1 MKVLKKVVSVS
12 LASVLLAGNIGP
24 VLANSN
30 INPISRASSLEK
42 EEINMSS
49 PGNITENTKSNDQ
62 NGEILD
68 KDNLSGNLPK
78 ENSAQDEPS
87 HDLAKDKEVAD
98 DQEKDIYKKLR
109 VKIELHGLCDDEF
122 SLDKISP
129 KISELEF
136 TYRDKNTNRIET
148 IRRSFTEDGQLLDF
162 GKFPQEVIA
171 NGILKLKINPDDTNK
186 VIEEYSLGEL
196 ENKDFIV
203 YKIHQVQSTRLSV
216 RTVTSDGRLTSNPT
230 NLHFTYRLLDK
241 VKKGEIPF
249 NSEEID
255 VLEDD
260 LYTFDLEDG
269 ENIYDGRKEPEI
281 SLEMA
286 ENGYVSLGD
295 FAYKILKQE
304 QKNEESEIDRSE
316 PLKVTLIKK
325 AKLIKSLSQPTY
337 TDPDTGEEILDD
349 DYVRGA
355 NKNTQDEENS
365 LNYWIL
371 KTDEDLIPEENDG
384 EEKKEKTENKEGFLA
399 NDISICAGDEIF
411 TDILLKNPSES
422 QSPILK
428 AIIKKDDL
436 ENDKLIF
443 GENGEIEVE
452 IVSFSYLEDIN
463 SYSVSLRV
471 AVDPSYGKKVRISD
485 QILRDETDPLN
496 PIPYLNQPYQIS
508 LVDEN
513 GNSYIFENQI
523 IIKNQNTKA
532 DLKPEKIQLE
542 KGGILAETKQKI
554 NPQDIIDKVKNGRWQ
569 NKKSANESYS
579 NQNMAIKKSP
589 SFGANSIEPK
599 LAADPFELD
608 YDKFDQ
614 IDWNEP
620 GVYEVPVIVAWIDG
634 STSRINVPVEVLAND
649 IVPTGIFDT
658 DYGIGLMLA
667 GLGLL
672 AGAISLYNLNR
683 KKAYF

>member
-42 EEINMSS
+42 EEINMAS
-49 PGNITENTKSNDQ
+49 PGNITDSTKSNDQ

-87 HDLAKDKEVAD
+87 YDLAKDKEVAD
-98 DQEKDIYKKLR
+98 DQEKVIYKNLR
-109 VKIELHGLCDDEF
+109 VKIELHGLCDEEF

-129 KISELEF
+129 KFSELEF
-136 TYRDKNTNRIET
+136 TYRDKNTNRIEI

-171 NGILKLKINPDDTNK
+171 NGILRLKINPDDTNK

-196 ENKDFIV
+196 ENKDFIL

-216 RTVTSDGRLTSNPT
+216 RTITSDGKFTTNPT
-230 NLHFTYRLLDK
+230 DLTFTYRLLDK
-241 VKKGEIPF
+241 VKKGQIPF
-249 NSEEID
+249 DSEEID

-260 LYTFDLEDG
+260 IYTFDLEDG

-281 SLEMA
+281 SLDMA
-286 ENGYVSLGD
+286 ENGYVTDGD

-304 QKNEESEIDRSE
+304 QKDEDGEVNRSK
-316 PLKVTLIKK
+316 PLEVTLIKK
-325 AKLIKSLSQPTY
+325 AKLIKSDSQPTY

-349 DYVRGA
+349 DYVRMTD
-355 NKNTQDEENS
+355 KITEDKEPQS
-365 LNYWIL
+365 NYWIL
-371 KTDEDLIPEENDG
+371 KTDEVLIPEGNDS
-384 EEKKEKTENKEGFLA
+384 EEEKEKTENKEGFLA
-399 NDISICAGDEIF
+399 NDISICAGDEIV
-411 TDILLKNPSES
+411 TDLLLKNPTDDY
-422 QSPILK
+422 SPITK
-428 AIIKKDDL
+428 ANLKKDDL
-436 ENDKLIF
+436 ENGKVIF

-452 IVSFSYLEDIN
+452 ILDFSYLEDIN
-463 SYSVSLRV
+463 SYSVRLRV
-471 AVDPSYGKKVRISD
+471 AVDPSYGNEVRRSN
-485 QILRDETDPLN
+485 QILRDEADPLN
-496 PIPYLNQPYQIS
+496 PISFINQPYQLS

-513 GNSYIFENQI
+513 GNNYDFENQI

-532 DLKPEKIQLE
+532 DLIPEKIQLE
-542 KGGILAETKQKI
+542 KGGILAQTKQKI
-554 NPQDIIDKVKNGRWQ
+554 SPQDIIDRVKNGRWQ
-569 NKKSANESYS
+569 NKKSVNESYA
-579 NQNMAIKKSP
+579 NQIMAIKKAP
-589 SFGANSIEPK
+589 SFVANSIEPK

-614 IDWNEP
+614 IDWDES
-620 GVYEVPVIVAWIDG
+620 GVYEVPVTVAWIDG
-634 STSRINVPVEVLAND
+634 STSRVNVPVEVLASN
-649 IVPTGIFDT
+649 VVMTGIFDT
-658 DYGIGLMLA
+658 GYGIGLMLA

-683 KKAYF
+683 KKASI

>member
-1 MKVLKKVVSVS
+1 MKVLKKVVSIS
-12 LASVLLAGNIGP
+12 LASVLLAGNIGS

-42 EEINMSS
+42 EEINMAS

-87 HDLAKDKEVAD
+87 YDLAKDKEVAD
-98 DQEKDIYKKLR
+98 DQEKVIYKNLR
-109 VKIELHGLCDDEF
+109 VKIELHGLCDEEF

-129 KISELEF
+129 KFSELEF

-148 IRRSFTEDGQLLDF
+148 IRRSFTEDGQVLDF
-162 GKFPQEVIA
+162 GKFPQEEVA
-171 NGILKLKINPDDTNK
+171 NGILRLKTNPDDTNK

-196 ENKDFIV
+196 ENKGFIV
-203 YKIHQVQSTRLSV
+203 YKIYQVQSTRLSV
-216 RTVTSDGRLTSNPT
+216 RTVTSDGKFTTNPT
-230 NLHFTYRLLDK
+230 NLTFTYRLFDK
-241 VKKGEIPF
+241 VKKGQIPF
-249 NSEEID
+249 DSEEID

-260 LYTFDLEDG
+260 IYTFDLEDG
-269 ENIYDGRKEPEI
+269 ENIYDGREKPEL
-281 SLEMA
+281 SLDMT
-286 ENGYVSLGD
+286 ENSYVSVGD

-304 QKNEESEIDRSE
+304 QKDEDGEVDRSK

-349 DYVRGA
+349 DYVRMA
-355 NKNTQDEENS
+355 DKNTEDKETPS
-365 LNYWIL
+365 NYWIL

-384 EEKKEKTENKEGFLA
+384 EEEKEKTENKEGFFA
-399 NDISICAGDEIF
+399 NDISICAGDAIF

-422 QSPILK
+422 QSLITK
-428 AIIKKDDL
+428 AILKKDDL
-436 ENDKLIF
+436 ENGKLIF
-443 GENGEIEVE
+443 GGNGEIEVE
-452 IVSFSYLEDIN
+452 IVDFAYLEDID

-471 AVDPSYGKKVRISD
+471 AVDPSYGKKVRRSN
-485 QILRDETDPLN
+485 QILRDEADPLN

-513 GNSYIFENQI
+513 ENSYIFENQI

-532 DLKPEKIQLE
+532 DLIPEKIQLE

-554 NPQDIIDKVKNGRWQ
+554 NPQDIIDRVKNGRWQ
-569 NKKSANESYS
+569 NKKSANESYA
-579 NQNMAIKKSP
+579 NQTMAIKKAP
-589 SFGANSIEPK
+589 SFIANSIEPK

-620 GVYEVPVIVAWIDG
+620 GVYEVPVTVAWIDG
-634 STSRINVPVEVLAND
+634 STSRVNVPVEVLAND
-649 IVPTGIFDT
+649 VVMTGIFDT
-658 DYGIGLMLA
+658 DYGLGLMLA
-667 GLGLL
+667 SVGLL

>member
-24 VLANSN
+24 VLANPN
-30 INPISRASSLEK
+30 INPTSRASSLEK
-42 EEINMSS
+42 EEINMAS
-49 PGNITENTKSNDQ
+49 PGNITDSTKSNDQ

-87 HDLAKDKEVAD
+87 YDLAKDKEVAD
-98 DQEKDIYKKLR
+98 DQEKVIYKNLR
-109 VKIELHGLCDDEF
+109 VKIELHGLCDEEF

-162 GKFPQEVIA
+162 GKFPQEEVA
-171 NGILKLKINPDDTNK
+171 NGILRLKTNPDDTNK

-203 YKIHQVQSTRLSV
+203 YKIYQVQSTRLSV

-249 NSEEID
+249 DSEEID

-260 LYTFDLEDG
+260 TYIFDLDNG
-269 ENIYDGRKEPEI
+269 ENIYDGREKPEL
-281 SLEMA
+281 SLDMS
-286 ENGYVSLGD
+286 ENGYVFDGD
-295 FAYKILKQE
+295 FAYKILKEE
-304 QKNEESEIDRSE
+304 QKDEDGKSDRSK
-316 PLKVTLIKK
+316 PLEVTLIKK
-325 AKLIKSLSQPTY
+325 AKLIKSVSQPTY
-337 TDPDTGEEILDD
+337 IDPDTGEENPDD
-349 DYVRGA
+349 DYVRMA
-355 NKNTQDEENS
+355 DKNSEDRDIKTD
-365 LNYWIL
+365 LWIL
-371 KTDEDLIPEENDG
+371 KTDGDLIPEENDG
-384 EEKKEKTENKEGFLA
+384 EEEKENAENKLEFLA
-399 NDISICAGDEIF
+399 NDISICAGDEIV
-411 TDILLKNPSES
+411 TDLLLKNPTDDY
-422 QSPILK
+422 SPITK
-428 AIIKKDDL
+428 AILKKDSF

-452 IVSFSYLEDIN
+452 ILDFLYLEDIN

-471 AVDPSYGKKVRISD
+471 AVNPSYGNEVRRSN
-485 QILRDETDPLN
+485 QILRDEADPLN
-496 PIPYLNQPYQIS
+496 PISYINQPYQIS
-508 LVDEN
+508 LLDEN
-513 GNSYIFENQI
+513 GNAYVFENQI

-532 DLKPEKIQLE
+532 DLIPEKIQVE
-542 KGGILAETKQKI
+542 KGGMLAQTKQMI
-554 NPQDIIDKVKNGRWQ
+554 SPQDIIDQVKNGRWQ
-569 NKKSANESYS
+569 NKKSANETYV
-579 NQNMAIKKSP
+579 NKTMAIKKAP
-589 SFGANSIEPK
+589 SFVGNLTQPK

-608 YDKFDQ
+608 YDKFNQ
-614 IDWNEP
+614 IDWDEP
-620 GVYEVPVIVAWIDG
+620 GVYEVPVTVAWIDG
-634 STSRINVPVEVLAND
+634 STSTVNVPVEVLANNLV
-649 IVPTGIFDT
+649 ITGIFDT
-658 DYGIGLMLA
+658 DYGLGIMIA
-667 GLGLL
+667 SMGLL